1 MCSFLS
7 VDHKHEADV
16 KDENHQAPYADINLG
31 LNAGRPS
38 FHRTDRWAEGH
49 RANSATLLLK
59 IRPHCSRRPEVT
71 RSTACNINY
80 SFRCELHILPFIHNV
95 TMHCTFLKFVFCNRL
110 IIYEFISMFCHLCS
124 FSLCPHRAEWVHTV
138 QSGSTQS
145 RVGPRAT
152 TCTYNQWGPANRQV
166 WRKSAETLQAGR
178 FKLKDSSTDLWSTML
193 LLPNT
198 KLVQCMKLF
207 SFNHKSN
214 KKLVKQMYF
223 CFWWST
229 DRLLVL
235 NLQM

>member
-1 MCSFLS
+1 
-7 VDHKHEADV
+7 
-16 KDENHQAPYADINLG
+16 
-31 LNAGRPS
+31 
-38 FHRTDRWAEGH
+38 
-49 RANSATLLLK
+49 
-59 IRPHCSRRPEVT
+59 
-71 RSTACNINY
+71 
-80 SFRCELHILPFIHNV
+80 
-95 TMHCTFLKFVFCNRL
+95 MHCTFLKFVFCNRL
-110 IIYEFISMFCHLCS
+110 IVYEFISIFCHLCS
-124 FSLCPHRAEWVHTV
+124 FSLCPHRAEWVHTE
-138 QSGSTQS
+138 QSGSTQC

-166 WRKSAETLQAGR
+166 WRKSAETKQEDSNSE
-178 FKLKDSSTDLWSTML
+178 FSYLKDSSTDLWSTM

-223 CFWWST
+223 CFWWSR